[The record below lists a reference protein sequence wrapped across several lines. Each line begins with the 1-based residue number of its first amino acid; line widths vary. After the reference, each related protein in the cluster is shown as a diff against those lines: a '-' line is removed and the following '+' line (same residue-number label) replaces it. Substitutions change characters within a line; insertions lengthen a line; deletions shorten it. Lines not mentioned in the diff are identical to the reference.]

1 MFKSQEETPS
11 TGKQNQFFYYYQR
24 IGVEPNIKTL
34 VSICFMDHDPS
45 DLMSRPD
52 ILDQLLDQA
61 RSDAVKYEVVEE
73 LKERIKIQLWQRLM
87 SKKKAEVEVAKL
99 NSQRLA

>member
-45 DLMSRPD
+45 DLMIRPD
-52 ILDQLLDQA
+52 ILDQLMEQA
-61 RSDAVKYEVVEE
+61 RSDAVEYEVAEE
-73 LKERIKIQLWQRLM
+73 LERVKIQAVAATNVE
-87 SKKKAEVEVAKL
+87 KKAEVKVAKL
-99 NSQRLA
+99 NPQRLA